1 MSDFIVKVTNFYE
14 DFPAIQGI
22 RKSVFQEEQGVDPD
36 LDFDGEDETCDQLI
50 ASLDK
55 EYVGTARIRYL
66 NQTTA
71 KIERLAVLLIARGY
85 GVGKKIMQKAL
96 EVIDSKNIPEVLIH
110 AQEYIKAL
118 HQQLGFQQEGEVF
131 EEAGIRH
138 VKMRRKLK

>member
-96 EVIDSKNIPEVLIH
+96 EVIDSKNIPEVVIH
-110 AQEYIKAL
+110 AQEYIKVL
-118 HQQLGFQQEGEVF
+118 YQQLGFQQEGEVF
-131 EEAGIRH
+131 EEGGIRH
-138 VKMRRKLK
+138 VKMRKKVR